1 MQSKFSSAIKG
12 LLPIFLVSNLIIS
25 TLFIVAYSLY
35 SQSNAEN
42 NELPQSS
49 TIALTKLAERLEQPI
64 VEALTTYGQNK
75 AKLLLDIASL
85 LNNDFKYTLHRFNAN
100 NKAELVYS
108 NNSIV
113 IAPLAVSK
121 YIKEQNTLHHL
132 ISSEGQV
139 IAELIIEQKQP
150 LISSSTQNLS
160 MSAYL
165 AAIVALIAL
174 FAFAIAFNKY
184 IKKRLHKNTDSLT
197 QELKAITQND
207 NYQSTLDEQLDGGL
221 ETVAQQINL
230 LLKKV
235 SMVLADDQ
243 AAQIELKRLQTSLE
257 TEVQSRTFE
266 LEKQTQKALKAS
278 ETKTTFLATMSH
290 EIRTPM
296 NGVIGT
302 IDLLRQTEL
311 DGAQQRLSTIIRE
324 SAFSLLS
331 ILDDIL
337 DFSKIEAGKLN
348 IDPVPFS
355 IADTL
360 EEVAKVLSSVA
371 KNRHL
376 ELDLSIAPDIPNNL
390 MGDSGRVRQ
399 VLYNLCSNAIKFTST
414 NGTTKG
420 KVRISVEVAN
430 NTADHFTLRFCVS
443 DNGKGMS
450 QSQLRKIFNPFTQA
464 ESSITR
470 EFGGTG
476 LGLSICKSLTELML
490 GTIHVTSHEGIGS
503 EFTVELPFSTA
514 GKTEFAHKNTLN
526 GKHVIIVSSD
536 AERGKVIYR
545 YLSFMGAKITYAH
558 EQQDVEAH
566 QDAKDIIWV
575 VDGIEDMNS
584 ISTLLRS
591 LLYSLEDNNQQMVV
605 LSKLDEAVINHKSIF
620 YINASPLCKSNFM
633 LSILVA
639 AGLHKPKQVK
649 KARTM
654 NHYLNSEEALAAN
667 RLVLLVEDNLL
678 NQEVLT
684 EQLHILGY
692 SVEVANNGEEGLDMW
707 RKNSYSL
714 ILTDLHMPKMSGYDM
729 VEKIREE
736 ASLLESIDAQPYIIA
751 VTANALKGERERCL
765 AVGINDFITKPIELN
780 ALEDT
785 LKQWNDLYSKQ
796 PQQVNSTEKP
806 IMPIDMESANKYIN
820 GDDAKIIR
828 FFKMYLEQSQEQ
840 IKAINFAVL
849 QSNKAEILSACH
861 QLKSISK
868 TVGANIVADLA
879 QSFEDKC
886 KSDEIKADE
895 LIKMRDELEIE
906 YSRAAQFLK
915 EQIRNNDQQDDLI

>member
-360 EEVAKVLSSVA
+360 EEVAKVSSSVA